1 MLLPLLVLL
10 AGISGCDKPHTLL
23 DTDFCNS
30 SLLYFSKCGPCG
42 SEMRGEGLR
51 LRDTGQHGFH
61 VRKCSSGLL
70 TQKTMAKPCVLT
82 LLHFCGMTVN
92 ARSEGLRE
100 FGDDENFGKE
110 RGRRECH
117 EMYPHARFS

>member
-1 MLLPLLVLL
+1 M
-10 AGISGCDKPHTLL
+10 
-23 DTDFCNS
+23 S
-30 SLLYFSKCGPCG
+30 S
-42 SEMRGEGLR
+42 EGLQPPGTSQR
-51 LRDTGQHGFH
+51 GFH

-70 TQKTMAKPCVLT
+70 TQKMMAEPCVLT
-82 LLHFCGMTVN
+82 LPHFCGVTVN

-117 EMYPHARFS
+117 EMYPHAKFS